1 MATQT
6 VKVAATSTVTTIATP
21 IASIIEVSKTAT
33 PEIRSCNGSCDETFT
48 LTATLMSGG
57 ALPGWITF
65 SSTNRNVAVDPLTSA
80 AIGVWNIKITQNT
93 VSGFDPTTSAKPAF
107 ESLRLTVLCE
117 VSAFANPAA
126 PSLANRTYSIYDP
139 TKSIDLAATFALQTP
154 PCDYTPSYTYTWT
167 IPSGAPIVVNS
178 SKPSQIDIVS
188 VLKSKVNTYSVTFT
202 NTISNAL
209 GGVASA
215 TSTVTFDV
223 VVIDP
228 CNTAVITPPTIVG
241 TFSVTNGQTGTFTF
255 LEAVD
260 SVATANAIS
269 TICGT
274 RTYVMRNNDDTS
286 TISWLAIT
294 GPVGGSY
301 TVTATPDDDSL
312 EG

>member
-117 VSAFANPAA
+117 VSAFANQTGLIRFTILL
-126 PSLANRTYSIYDP
+126 SLST
-139 TKSIDLAATFALQTP
+139 LQRP
-154 PCDYTPSYTYTWT
+154 LRSR
-167 IPSGAPIVVNS
+167 
-178 SKPSQIDIVS
+178 
-188 VLKSKVNTYSVTFT
+188 L
-202 NTISNAL
+202 L
-209 GGVASA
+209 L
-215 TSTVTFDV
+215 
-223 VVIDP
+223 
-228 CNTAVITPPTIVG
+228 VITRRRIPILG
-241 TFSVTNGQTGTFTF
+241 RFHQELRS
-255 LEAVD
+255 
-260 SVATANAIS
+260 
-269 TICGT
+269 
-274 RTYVMRNNDDTS
+274 
-286 TISWLAIT
+286 
-294 GPVGGSY
+294 
-301 TVTATPDDDSL
+301 
-312 EG
+312 